1 MVTDA
6 VAPWLPRVV
15 SQIKII
21 LKNCVIQVLRTPELK
36 HIAVRENNRT
46 MCKGNKC
53 LAENNLLLM

>member
-21 LKNCVIQVLRTPELK
+21 FKNCVIQVLRTPELS
-36 HIAVRENNRT
+36 I
-46 MCKGNKC
+46 
-53 LAENNLLLM
+53 LLLEKTTGQCAREINV